1 MQKLH
6 TFKKGARMKRLLKTL
21 LVAATLTLVP
31 AMAGTGYAK
40 NDVLISPEEAI
51 KLIGNPKVMFVSGD
65 SPDVYELGHIK
76 GSVEMYAHHLHH
88 SDIMGN
94 MHCDPLFRCIDDAEH
109 YIGSKGISN
118 DTMII
123 AYDDFKGPNAT
134 GVYAFFKS
142 YGHDNVKILNG
153 GREGI
158 KAIDPAQIEYD
169 KYYQELRSVKKA
181 GKKDKKKLKDVKKG
195 KIEVTAAEKK
205 ALEKSVKANKAEQK
219 ALKAKLAALE
229 PKLMVVKGKEHVAPK
244 KFHIDP
250 KKLNLK
256 RLASKGEVAAAA
268 ADIEAKGED
277 SKFVIIDTRGMT
289 EIIGERKMDNVAR
302 GGHVPGATFIEWKKI
317 SDTDNKK
324 SFRSAEKLKAVF
336 EKYGVTKDKTIY
348 AYCHVGTGRSSEII
362 TALELLGYPNAK
374 IFTGSWD
381 TWGNDMNLPIK
392 K

>member
-1 MQKLH
+1 
-6 TFKKGARMKRLLKTL
+6 MKRLLKTF

-31 AMAGTGYAK
+31 AMADNGYAK
-40 NDVLISPEEAI
+40 NDILISAEEAI

-65 SPDVYELGHIK
+65 SPDIYELGHIK

-94 MHCDPLFRCIDDAEH
+94 MHCDPLFRCIDDAEQ
-109 YIGSKGISN
+109 YIGSKGIDN
-118 DTMII
+118 DMMVI

-142 YGHDNVKILNG
+142 YGHKNVKILNG

-169 KYYQELRSVKKA
+169 KYYQELRTVKKD
-181 GKKDKKKLKDVKKG
+181 GKKDAKKLKDVQKG
-195 KIEVTAAEKK
+195 KIEVSAAEKA
-205 ALEKSVKANKAEQK
+205 ALEKSVKENKAQEK
-219 ALKAKLAALE
+219 ALQKKLDALE
-229 PKLMVVKGKEHVAPK
+229 PKLMVVKGKEEVAAK
-244 KFHIDP
+244 KYHIDP
-250 KKLNLK
+250 KHLDLTH
-256 RLASKGEVAAAA
+256 LAPKTEVAAASR
-268 ADIEAKGED
+268 DIVEKGD
-277 SKFVIIDTRGMT
+277 ASKYVIIDTRGMT

-302 GGHVPGATFIEWKKI
+302 AGHVPGATFIEWKKI
-317 SDTDNKK
+317 SDTDNKL

-336 EKYGVTKDKTIY
+336 ESYGVTKDKTIY

-392 K
+392 R

>member
-1 MQKLH
+1 
-6 TFKKGARMKRLLKTL
+6 MKRLLKTFF
-21 LVAATLTLVP
+21 VAATLTLVP
-31 AMAGTGYAK
+31 AMAETGYAK
-40 NDVLISPEEAI
+40 DDVLISPEEAI

-94 MHCDPLFRCIDDAEH
+94 MHCDPLFRCIDDAEQ

-118 DTMII
+118 DMMVI

-142 YGHDNVKILNG
+142 YGHKNVKILNG

-169 KYYQELRSVKKA
+169 KYYQELRSVKKD
-181 GKKDKKKLKDVKKG
+181 GKADAKKLKDVKKG
-195 KIEVTAAEKK
+195 KIEISAEEKK
-205 ALEKSVKANKAEQK
+205 ALEAAVKANKAEQK
-219 ALKAKLAALE
+219 KLKAKLKEIE
-229 PKLMVVKGKEHVAPK
+229 PKLMVVKGKEEVTAK
-244 KFHIDP
+244 KYHIDP
-250 KKLNLK
+250 KHLDLT
-256 RLASKGEVAAAA
+256 RLASKHDVAMAA
-268 ADIEAKGED
+268 ADIKEKAD
-277 SKFVIIDTRGMT
+277 ASKYVIIDTRGMT

-302 GGHVPGATFIEWKKI
+302 AGHVPGAKFIEWKKI
-317 SDTDNKK
+317 SDGEKK
-324 SFRSAEKLKAVF
+324 RSFRAAEDLKKVF
-336 EKYGVTKDKTIY
+336 EQYGVTKDKTIY

-392 K
+392 R

>member
-1 MQKLH
+1 
-6 TFKKGARMKRLLKTL
+6 MKRLLKTL
-21 LVAATLTLVP
+21 LVAATVTLVP
-31 AMAGTGYAK
+31 AMAGSGYAK
-40 NDVLISPEEAI
+40 SDILISAEEAM

-109 YIGSKGISN
+109 MIGSKGISN
-118 DTMII
+118 DMMVV

-169 KYYQELRSVKKA
+169 KYYQQLRSVKKE
-181 GKKDKKKLKDVKKG
+181 GKKDAKKLKDVKKG
-195 KIEVTAAEKK
+195 KVEVSAAEKA

-219 ALKAKLAALE
+219 ALKAKLKALE
-229 PKLMVVKGKEHVAPK
+229 PKLLVVKGKEQVTAKHYK
-244 KFHIDP
+244 IDP
-250 KKLNLK
+250 KKIDVT
-256 RLASKGEVAAAA
+256 RLAPKHEVAAAA
-268 ADIEAKGED
+268 ADIVAKGKD
-277 SKFVIIDTRGMT
+277 SKYVIIDTRGMT

-302 GGHVPGATFIEWKKI
+302 AGHVPGATFIEWKKI
-317 SDTDNKK
+317 SDGDNKL
-324 SFRSAEKLKAVF
+324 SFRSAEKLKEVF
-336 EKYGVTKDKTIY
+336 ESYGVTKDKTIY

-392 K
+392 R

>member
-1 MQKLH
+1 
-6 TFKKGARMKRLLKTL
+6 MKRLLKTFF
-21 LVAATLTLVP
+21 VAATLTLVP
-31 AMAGTGYAK
+31 AMADKGYAK
-40 NDVLISPEEAI
+40 DDILISAEEAI

-65 SPDVYELGHIK
+65 SPDIYELGHIK

-94 MHCDPLFRCIDDAEH
+94 MQCDPLFRCIDDAEH
-109 YIGSKGISN
+109 YIGSKGIDN
-118 DTMII
+118 DMMII

-142 YGHDNVKILNG
+142 YGHKNVKILNG

-169 KYYQELRSVKKA
+169 KYYQELRDVKKD
-181 GKKDKKKLKDVKKG
+181 GKKDAKKLKDVKKG
-195 KIEVTAAEKK
+195 KIEVSAEEKK
-205 ALEKSVKANKAEQK
+205 ALEKTVKANKAQEKVLQK
-219 ALKAKLAALE
+219 KLDALE
-229 PKLMVVKGKEHVAPK
+229 PKLMVVKGKEHVTAKKYHIDEKHLDLTHLAPK
-244 KFHIDP
+244 H
-250 KKLNLK
+250 
-256 RLASKGEVAAAA
+256 EVAAASR
-268 ADIEAKGED
+268 DIVEKGD
-277 SKFVIIDTRGMT
+277 ASKYVIIDTRGMT

-317 SDTDNKK
+317 SDADNKL
-324 SFRSAEKLKAVF
+324 SFRSAEKLKEVF
-336 EKYGVTKDKTIY
+336 ESYGVTKDKTIY

-362 TALELLGYPNAK
+362 TALELIGYPNVK

-392 K
+392 R

>member
-1 MQKLH
+1 
-6 TFKKGARMKRLLKTL
+6 MKRLLKTFI
-21 LVAATLTLVP
+21 VAATLTLVP
-31 AMAGTGYAK
+31 AMAEKGYAK
-40 NDVLISPEEAI
+40 DDILISAEEAI

-65 SPDVYELGHIK
+65 GPDIYELGHIK

-118 DTMII
+118 DMMII

-142 YGHDNVKILNG
+142 YGHKNVKILNG
-153 GREGI
+153 GRERI

-169 KYYQELRSVKKA
+169 KYYQELRAVKKD
-181 GKKDKKKLKDVKKG
+181 GKEDAAKLKEVKKG
-195 KIEVTAAEKK
+195 KIEVSAEEKK
-205 ALEKSVKANKAEQK
+205 ALEKAVKENMAQAK
-219 ALKAKLAALE
+219 ALQTKLDALE
-229 PKLMVVKGKEHVAPK
+229 PKLMVVKGPEQVEAKSY
-244 KFHIDP
+244 HIDP
-250 KKLNLK
+250 AHVDLTH
-256 RLASKGEVAAAA
+256 LASKVEVAAAA
-268 ADIEAKGED
+268 QDIAEKGD
-277 SKFVIIDTRGMT
+277 ASQYVIIDTRGMA

-317 SDTDNKK
+317 SDGENKL
-324 SFRSAEKLKAVF
+324 SFRDADKLRAVF
-336 EKYGVTKDKTIY
+336 ESYGVTKDKKIY

-381 TWGNDMNLPIK
+381 GWGNDMNLPIK

>member
-1 MQKLH
+1 
-6 TFKKGARMKRLLKTL
+6 MKRLLKTV

-31 AMAGTGYAK
+31 AMADTGYVK
-40 NDVLISPEEAI
+40 DDILISPEEAI

-65 SPDVYELGHIK
+65 SPDIYELGHIK

-88 SDIMGN
+88 SDLMGN

-109 YIGSKGISN
+109 YIGSKGITN
-118 DTMII
+118 DMMII

-142 YGHDNVKILNG
+142 YGHKNVKVLNG
-153 GREGI
+153 GREVLVVL
-158 KAIDPAQIEYD
+158 DPAQIEYD
-169 KYYQELRSVKKA
+169 KYYQELRTVKKD
-181 GKKDKKKLKDVKKG
+181 GKKDSKKLKDVKKG
-195 KIEVTAAEKK
+195 KIEVSAEERK
-205 ALEKSVKANKAEQK
+205 ALEASVKANKAKQK
-219 ALKAKLAALE
+219 ELNAKLKVIE
-229 PKLMVVKGKEHVAPK
+229 PNLMVVKGKEHVDPAK
-244 KFHIDP
+244 YHIDQA
-250 KKLNLK
+250 KLDLSH
-256 RLASKGEVAAAA
+256 LASKHEVAEAA
-268 ADIEAKGED
+268 ADIAKNGEA

-302 GGHVPGATFIEWKKI
+302 AGHIPGATFIEWKKI
-317 SDTDNKK
+317 SDGDEKR
-324 SFRSAEKLKAVF
+324 SFRSAEALKSVF
-336 EKYGVTKDKTIY
+336 EEYGVTKDKTVY

-392 K
+392 R